1 MHIFL
6 ANHLRFAGSIQQN
19 GKPFILH
26 IIKGGNVMTKE
37 NVKETVGKET
47 KGGSKELLVGT
58 LVGSVVGV
66 TTALLVAPKSGK
78 ELRASIQDG
87 ANQALAK
94 TGQVKETVYAKGQDL
109 KQRTARLSQKVS
121 EQSSQVVNKVKSLR
135 TAKEQPL
142 AETAAAEELETT
154 EIVQDPVLEAE
165 AVQEELNTITQE
177 VSDLEQSVDETRH

>member
-1 MHIFL
+1 MVEYYIQSNFTSLYERPTALADFL
-6 ANHLRFAGSIQQN
+6 ANHLRFTGSIQQN

-109 KQRTARLSQKVS
+109 KQRTARLSQKS
-121 EQSSQVVNKVKSLR
+121 PNNLR
-135 TAKEQPL
+135 KLSTK
-142 AETAAAEELETT
+142 
-154 EIVQDPVLEAE
+154 
-165 AVQEELNTITQE
+165 
-177 VSDLEQSVDETRH
+177 